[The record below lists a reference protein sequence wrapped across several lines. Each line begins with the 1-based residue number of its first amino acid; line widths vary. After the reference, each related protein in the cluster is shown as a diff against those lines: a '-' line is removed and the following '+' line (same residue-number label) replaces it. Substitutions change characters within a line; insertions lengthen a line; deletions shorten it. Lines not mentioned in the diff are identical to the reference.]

1 MTYLSSVSERQNA
14 LTGKL
19 LVFIVCVCVWGGG
32 MSETWQEEKSL
43 CCLVTSTT
51 VDFTQSIDSQEHCT
65 FSMLLPHLSCRLSCG
80 CSPKRFSSISLYLFN
95 LETAMARKIAEVSQL
110 MPSNCCY
117 QTLFICPGAPDKAA
131 LFS

>member
-19 LVFIVCVCVWGGG
+19 LVFIVCVWGGG